1 MRNLTKAHHTSG
13 SVIPPEP
20 TEVAIAGARWRR
32 TGFLQRLAKADRNA
46 HALAAQGRE
55 PAEKLTARRA
65 A

>member
-1 MRNLTKAHHTSG
+1 MRDLTQAHHPSG
-13 SVIPPEP
+13 SVVPPEP
-20 TEVAIAGARWRR
+20 TEVAIAGVRWRR

-46 HALAAQGRE
+46 DALAALGRE